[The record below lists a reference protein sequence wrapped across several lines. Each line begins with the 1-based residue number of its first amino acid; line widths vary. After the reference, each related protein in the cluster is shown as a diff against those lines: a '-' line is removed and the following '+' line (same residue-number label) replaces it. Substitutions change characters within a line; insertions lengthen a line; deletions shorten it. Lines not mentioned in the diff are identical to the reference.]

1 MQKKRVLICRG
12 FSFLFRLLLTE
23 TLHRTME
30 QVQHPWRPAHLLQA
44 HAQARALLLN
54 LEDLI
59 KHGQTRAHESG
70 MPSAG
75 G

>member
-1 MQKKRVLICRG
+1 
-12 FSFLFRLLLTE
+12 
-23 TLHRTME
+23 ME
-30 QVQHPWRPAHLLQA
+30 QVQHPRRPAHLLQA

-59 KHGQTRAHESG
+59 KHGQTRAHDSG